1 MASFAVFTDERLEG
15 VDGIVASL
23 NDTLNTIRITC
34 IWDATTEQLGRA
46 AFSHHLVFPSD
57 ILVVAPSILDVFSY
71 DEEARLCLPRFST
84 TDAAVAHY
92 VQTLNA
98 ISLEL
103 MSLPVPPQV
112 IFSDLVGVDTLTW
125 PAAFGDA
132 VVQMWVDSIVPG
144 VNEEIGQLNS
154 WNGVPSVPLG
164 HRILYSRVTPDRLIR
179 VHDFR
184 AMVDG
189 FLPNPRQL
197 GRWAR
202 VLMDLLRMFVYIN

>member
-1 MASFAVFTDERLEG
+1 MKLFEQTRHFVFRYFIFLFTLIMASFAVFADERLEG
-15 VDGIVASL
+15 VYGIVA
-23 NDTLNTIRITC
+23 
-34 IWDATTEQLGRA
+34 
-46 AFSHHLVFPSD
+46 SD

-71 DEEARLCLPRFST
+71 DEEAMLYLSRFSN

-92 VQTLNA
+92 AQTLNA

-125 PAAFGDA
+125 AAAFGDA
-132 VVQMWVDSIVPG
+132 AVQMWVDSIVPG

-154 WNGVPSVPLG
+154 WNGVPGVPLG
-164 HRILYSRVTPDRLIR
+164 HRILYSRVTQDSLIR

-202 VLMDLLRMFVYIN
+202 VLIDLLRMFVYIS